1 MRSKI
6 YKRPA
11 FSVRALHSTFQSAGE
26 LKNLLS
32 TLGFNVDIV
41 QVTPGIMRGKI
52 RASQHPEALAIEIQ
66 SNQGLLVTGNA
77 NPNVINIAIERG
89 PHLYL
94 NRVQGH
100 ALPEN
105 AISGFNSQKKEIYYS
120 VSPGSRLCAGFLK
133 KKNVIDLANHLYGE
147 FALDR
152 LASNNICRI
161 APRRFALLSNSIIN
175 RLSTTDSLNQV
186 PAITTDFITSFVDA
200 LCCHQGVDLDAEKPL
215 PNKDLVRDFVKY
227 SLEKG
232 TKEPITI
239 DQHTKNL
246 FTSKTV
252 LSSAIK
258 KSTGLSPLTFL
269 RNIRLEQVRTE
280 LDKGDPKTSV
290 IDIAHRHG
298 FPSRGHFSRYYREQ
312 FGELPRETLAKA

>member
-1 MRSKI
+1 
-6 YKRPA
+6 
-11 FSVRALHSTFQSAGE
+11 
-26 LKNLLS
+26 
-32 TLGFNVDIV
+32 
-41 QVTPGIMRGKI
+41 MRGKI
-52 RASQHPEALAIEIQ
+52 RASHHPEALAIEIQ

-77 NPNVINIAIERG
+77 NPNVINIALERG

-133 KKNVIDLANHLYGE
+133 KKAVIDIADHLYGE
-147 FALDR
+147 FALGR
-152 LASNNICRI
+152 LASNNISRI
-161 APRRFALLSNSIIN
+161 ERWRFTLLSNSILN
-175 RLSTTDSLNQV
+175 RLNTIDGRNPIPS
-186 PAITTDFITSFVDA
+186 ITTDLATSFVDA
-200 LCCHQGVDLDAEKPL
+200 LCCHQGVEFDAEKPM
-215 PNKDLVRDFVKY
+215 PNRDLVRDFVKH

-239 DQHTKNL
+239 DQLTDTL
-246 FTSKTV
+246 FTSKSV

-258 KSTGLSPLTFL
+258 KSTGLTPLTFL
-269 RNIRLEQVRTE
+269 RNVRLEQVRTE
-280 LDKGDPKTSV
+280 LIKGDPKTSV
-290 IDIAHRHG
+290 IEVAHRYG

-312 FGELPRETLAKA
+312 FGELPRDTLSKA

>member
-1 MRSKI
+1 M
-6 YKRPA
+6 
-11 FSVRALHSTFQSAGE
+11 RALHSTFQSAGE

-41 QVTPGIMRGKI
+41 QVTPGIMRGEI
-52 RASQHPEALAIEIQ
+52 RASHHPEALAIEIQ

-77 NPNVINIAIERG
+77 NPNVINIALERG

-94 NRVQGH
+94 NRVQGY
-100 ALPEN
+100 ALPEH

-133 KKNVIDLANHLYGE
+133 KKAVIDIANHLYGE

-152 LASNNICRI
+152 LASNNIRRI
-161 APRRFALLSNSIIN
+161 EPWRFTLLSNSILN
-175 RLSTTDSLNQV
+175 RLNTTDGRTQTPS
-186 PAITTDFITSFVDA
+186 ITTDLATSFVDA
-200 LCCHQGVDLDAEKPL
+200 LCCRQGVDLDAEKPL
-215 PNKDLVRDFVKY
+215 PNKDLVHDFVKY

-239 DQHTKNL
+239 DQLTDTL
-246 FTSKTV
+246 FTSKSV

-258 KSTGLSPLTFL
+258 KSTGLTPLTFL
-269 RNIRLEQVRTE
+269 RNVRLEQVRTE
-280 LDKGDPKTSV
+280 LITGDRKTSV
-290 IDIAHRHG
+290 IEVAHRYG

-312 FGELPRETLAKA
+312 FGELPRDTLSKA